1 MPNRLTADDWIDAGL
16 ATLRSDG
23 PEALRAEPLAR
34 AMGTTKGSF
43 YWHFDDVPAFH
54 RAVVARWR
62 AAAVAA
68 LEAEV
73 ASADPADQRL
83 RRYGRSI
90 IADKSETALRL
101 WAQSASAV
109 TEQLAELDAQR
120 QTFFI
125 LLLRELGFANPD
137 FAHAMQGALVGL
149 PLYLSTDPMGQRT
162 AFDTL
167 VDTVL
172 ALSD

>member
-1 MPNRLTADDWIDAGL
+1 MPNRLTADDWIEAGIE
-16 ATLRSDG
+16 ALRRDG
-23 PEALRAEPLAR
+23 PDALRAEPLAR

-43 YWHFDDVPAFH
+43 YWHFADVLAFH
-54 RAVVARWR
+54 QAVLTYWR
-62 AAAVAA
+62 KAAIHA

-73 ASADPADQRL
+73 ANTDPADQRL
-83 RRYGRSI
+83 RRYGRTI
-90 IADKSETALRL
+90 IADKTETALRL
-101 WAQSASAV
+101 WARNAPTVS
-109 TEQLAELDAQR
+109 EQLAELDAQR
-120 QTFFI
+120 RAFFT
-125 LLLRELGFANPD
+125 LLLRELGFANAD

-149 PLYLSTDPMGQRT
+149 PLFLDTDPMGQRT